1 MTRLFLSNI
10 PYNCQDV
17 ELRTWIEAQ
26 GFDVDSIR
34 VVRDLVAGVSPA
46 FGYVSLRHTTD
57 DVDAVKVL
65 DGQTLKGRTLHVRED
80 WRNERHCG

>member
-34 VVRDLVAGVSPA
+34 VVRDLVADVSPA
-46 FGYVSLRHTTD
+46 FGYVSLRHPTD

>member
-1 MTRLFLSNI
+1 
-10 PYNCQDV
+10 
-17 ELRTWIEAQ
+17 
-26 GFDVDSIR
+26 
-34 VVRDLVAGVSPA
+34 VSPA